1 MLAGALEKAADR
13 GGRYYK
19 AMSNA
24 TETLAGQTNK
34 LKAQF
39 KDAMGQ
45 LTESMMPTAKKVVQ
59 QISDIVKAFSKLD
72 TKQKETI
79 LKIAGLV
86 AAVGPALKIGGTA
99 VTVIGKVVG
108 GAGTLIKTLGYLK
121 NGVGTA
127 TGTAAKLATA
137 IKGTI
142 SPVGLLTAGIGAA
155 AVGFALYQ
163 KHVHDATAE
172 SRAYKESTEE
182 LRDQISREIE
192 SINAVRQA
200 TDDKTAANLSELEY
214 ARSLNEELKTIVDEN
229 GKVKAGYEERATYIT
244 GELSKAT
251 GIEIQNN
258 NGVIESYKEIQKQI
272 EATINRKKVETIIA
286 GSEEKMAEAIEN
298 RDSKTKELID
308 TENRLKDARTK
319 QEDASKKLE
328 QAEKD
333 LNYARAYG
341 TGSQPFEAQ
350 AAYDAARKNL
360 ENQEESV
367 RNLETSYNDLN
378 GAVKQYNDDIA
389 TYEEQQKLY
398 AEGTAESI
406 QKIID
411 QHGKTIKQNG
421 KTTEISFQEQIQ
433 IQQRYRRQ
441 AKEEYDKAE
450 KDHNEYEKNKSL
462 TTDREA
468 ATRLQS
474 LASELHKM
482 TSTTGENS
490 QDVIDGWKQLAQ
502 GSYTIYSEELAKM
515 PEEQRRTIE
524 EMTGVISQKTP
535 EAVAATNQ
543 SMEQVLWAFDRDASF
558 RQEAIS
564 NLTGFLQGLE
574 DEELRKLLEQA
585 GITDVDKVMQGIRAG
600 NLGEDEGK
608 AILTSL
614 KTGLEDNTITERLFK
629 AARGLAGKL
638 TKIFKIT
645 PSISY
650 GPQPA
655 SAIQRLL
662 PGFAEGLDYVPYDN
676 FVARLHKGE
685 RVLTAEENR
694 KLTELQ
700 NSGAKLNSQIRS
712 GTAAAPNIVFNVQ
725 KMDEANLNA
734 CFNYINKKFGT
745 AY

>member
-1 MLAGALEKAADR
+1 MPC
-13 GGRYYK
+13 
-19 AMSNA
+19 
-24 TETLAGQTNK
+24 
-34 LKAQF
+34 
-39 KDAMGQ
+39 GQ

-108 GAGTLIKTLGYLK
+108 GTGTLIKTIGYLK

-142 SPVGLLTAGIGAA
+142 SPVGLLTVGIGAA

-229 GKVKAGYEERATYIT
+229 GRVKAGYEERAAYIT

-298 RDSKTKELID
+298 RDSKTKELLD
-308 TENRLKDARTK
+308 TENKLKDARIK

-333 LNYARAYG
+333 LNYARQFG

-350 AAYDAARKNL
+350 AAYDAAKKNL

-490 QDVIDGWKQLAQ
+490 QDIIDGWKQLAQ
-502 GSYTIYSEELAKM
+502 GSYKIYSEELAKM
-515 PEEQRRTIE
+515 PVEERATIE
-524 EMTGVISQKTP
+524 QMTGVIAEKTP

-543 SMEQVLWAFDRDASF
+543 SMGDILWAFDRDKDF
-558 RQEAIS
+558 RNEAIT
-564 NLTGFLQGLE
+564 NLTSFLNGLK
-574 DEELRKLLEQA
+574 DDELRSLLEQA
-585 GITDVDKVMQGIRAG
+585 GIQDVDKVMQGIREG
-600 NLGEDEGK
+600 NLGESEGRS
-608 AILTSL
+608 ILQSL
-614 KTGLEDNTITERLFK
+614 QTGLEDNTITNKLFSV
-629 AARGLAGKL
+629 ARGLANKL
-638 TKIFKIT
+638 TSIFKIT
-645 PSISY
+645 PSVSI
-650 GPQPA
+650 GPNLQ
-655 SAIQRLL
+655 SAIQRL

-685 RVLTAEENR
+685 RVLTAEENK